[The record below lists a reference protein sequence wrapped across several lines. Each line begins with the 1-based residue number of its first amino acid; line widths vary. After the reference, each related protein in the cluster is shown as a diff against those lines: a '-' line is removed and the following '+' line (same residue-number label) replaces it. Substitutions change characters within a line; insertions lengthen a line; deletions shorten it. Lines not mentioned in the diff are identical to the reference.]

1 MEASYINYL
10 KESVYRQIQQEIQLS
25 TIDEILNKYLVK
37 NIANTKSRKFQI
49 YYFETINN
57 EELYLKSNN
66 FFRLFKSQYSLQG
79 IDNDFLDRLENMKI
93 DILALIRQN
102 NIEKLYFD
110 NFRSAVL
117 KRKDKLQ
124 PADLT
129 SFFAKLVHTFNPQF
143 YCALDNPIKNHFKLS
158 KESFYLSFLII
169 SSQYKKWC
177 DENQPLIQIIRAEL
191 KKLDSENIIN
201 FEKLTDLKLLDLIFW
216 SKAN

>member
-10 KESVYRQIQQEIQLS
+10 KESVYRQIHEEIQLS
-25 TIDEILNKYLVK
+25 TIDEVLNKYLIK
-37 NIANTKSRKFQI
+37 NIVNPKSRKFQI

-57 EELYLKSNN
+57 EELYFKSNN
-66 FFRLFKSQYSLQG
+66 FFKLFKLQYSLQG
-79 IDNDFLDRLENMKI
+79 IDNEFLDRLETKKI
-93 DILALIRQN
+93 DILNLIRQN
-102 NIEKLYFD
+102 DIEKLYFD
-110 NFRSAVL
+110 NFRTAVL

-124 PADLT
+124 SADLT
-129 SFFAKLVHTFNPQF
+129 SFFAKLVHTFNPHI
-143 YCALDNPIKNHFKLS
+143 YCALDNPIKNHFKLN

-177 DENQPLIQIIRAEL
+177 DENQSIIQVIKQEL
-191 KKLDSENIIN
+191 KNLDSENIIN